1 MTNSLRNKLNSFYNN
16 KNESTTLS
24 KLILLGEMMKE
35 FYNNEKTII
44 SCLSGIN
51 GNTKNIVI
59 SPATT
64 NALLEDV
71 VNVILN
77 KYNRTLIKNIENKYD
92 FFDTSALLSDGPTI
106 PMLLNIKF
114 VDVDDMIVSQNY
126 EVEVL
131 VNNFDIEFL
140 LKLFTILLVIK

>member
-44 SCLSGIN
+44 SYLSAIN

-77 KYNRTLIKNIENKYD
+77 KYNRTLIKNIEN
-92 FFDTSALLSDGPTI
+92 
-106 PMLLNIKF
+106 NR
-114 VDVDDMIVSQNY
+114 
-126 EVEVL
+126 
-131 VNNFDIEFL
+131 
-140 LKLFTILLVIK
+140 